1 MYNDVKNPGTRI
13 PYHPPREPDCEKRLC
28 ADTLRGLFSG
38 CADFQTREL
47 RVGGRGAVAVC
58 CCFLDGLVSGA
69 EIAETLL
76 RPLTDFS
83 RFGGVKSEAEALSAV
98 LAGQV
103 YGAAARECRTA
114 DEAAQALLGGCCL
127 LVFDGLGRAAAFE
140 TKTDRQ
146 RAISG
151 PASERALKGARD
163 SFTETL
169 RVNTSLLRRRLRTP
183 ALRLRPVTL
192 GRKSN
197 TRAELVFVDG
207 VADPALA
214 ERLETLLK
222 DVETDGVLTTGE
234 IESCLSDSSR
244 SPFPTLLLTERPDR
258 FCLNL
263 LEGRVGLLVDGIP
276 LGWLAPATLPQQLRV
291 PDDVSKH
298 FLAAS
303 AMTLLRHL
311 ALLTMLLLPAL
322 YAATATYHQEMLPFR
337 LLLSIIESKQSV
349 PFSTALE
356 LLGMLTAFEL
366 LQEAGLRLPKSVGE
380 TVSIIGALIVGQS
393 AVEAKVVSP
402 IAVIVVAT
410 SGIAGYTVPDQDLTL
425 ALRLCRFA
433 LVLAAIAAGIFGIAA
448 ASALLLWHLC
458 SLDSYGVAYLAPLA
472 DGDTR
477 DWLRAL
483 LQPPP
488 WRDLCRDRRLR
499 TPDRR
504 RHK

>member
-1 MYNDVKNPGTRI
+1 MYNDVKNAGVSV
-13 PYHPPREPDCEKRLC
+13 PYHPPRNPDCAERLC
-28 ADTLRGLFSG
+28 TDTLRGLFSG
-38 CADFQTREL
+38 CADFQTRAV
-47 RVGGRGAVAVC
+47 RVGGRGAVSAD
-58 CCFLDGLVSGA
+58 CCFFDGLVSGA

-76 RPLTDFS
+76 RPLTDPA
-83 RFGGVKSEAEALSAV
+83 RFGDVKSEAEALATV
-98 LAGQV
+98 LGGQV
-103 YGAAARECRTA
+103 YGASARECRTA
-114 DEAAQALLGGCCL
+114 DEAAQALLSGCCL

-140 TKTDRQ
+140 AKTDRQ
-146 RAISG
+146 RAITD

-163 SFTETL
+163 SFVETL
-169 RVNTSLLRRRLRTP
+169 RVNTSLLRRHLRTP
-183 ALRLRPVTL
+183 ALKLRAVTL

-197 TRAELVFVDG
+197 TRAEIVYVDG
-207 VADPALA
+207 VADPGLV
-214 ERLETLLK
+214 EGLESRIMR
-222 DVETDGVLTTGE
+222 VETDGVLTTGE
-234 IESCLSDSSR
+234 IESCLSDSIR

-276 LGWLAPATLPQQLRV
+276 LGWLLPGTLSQQLRV

-298 FLAAS
+298 FLPAS

-311 ALLTMLLLPAL
+311 ALLTMLLFPAL
-322 YAATATYHQEMLPFR
+322 YAATAMFHQEMLPFR

-410 SGIAGYTVPDQDLTL
+410 SGIAGYTVPDQDLAL

-433 LVLAAIAAGIFGIAA
+433 LVLAAIAAGMFGIAA
-448 ASALLLWHLC
+448 ALSMLLWHLC
-458 SLDSYGVAYLAPLA
+458 SLDSFGAAYLAPLT
-472 DGDTR
+472 DGDAR

-488 WRDLCRDRRLR
+488 WRNLLRDRRLH
-499 TPDRR
+499 TPDLRR
-504 RHK
+504 RR